1 MTNSIVLG
9 PKRCRLL
16 VHLCVPFALLFLAL
30 SLQPLPAQELREFR
44 NSEGKSLQGELLAVE
59 GTSVTIK
66 TSDGRTL
73 KAAANV
79 FSPEDQSYFQSWAAK
94 NKPKPVYLFKAGFA
108 PKRSSIERT
117 EEGAT
122 KVTYE
127 KWAYQVTV
135 ESLAST
141 PIEKVEVRYRIFKT
155 TAPVVGSQ
163 VNAGPRLG
171 RAGKYSFLEGKH
183 AIPLMTLRKSITFS
197 TSDISVNKSDLKG
210 GWYYTNGSE
219 EKRTEDLEGIWIK
232 IFHDGKEVF
241 EMVSNPTKFK
251 DLTW

>member
-1 MTNSIVLG
+1 MVAVLAIS
-9 PKRCRLL
+9 LL
-16 VHLCVPFALLFLAL
+16 TL
-30 SLQPLPAQELREFR
+30 SAEELREFR
-44 NSEGKSLQGELLAVE
+44 NAEGKSLQGELLAVE
-59 GTSVTIK
+59 GASVTIK
-66 TSDGRTL
+66 TNDGRTL

-79 FSPEDQSYFQSWAAK
+79 FSPEDQTYFQSWAAK
-94 NKPKPVYLFKAGFA
+94 NKPKPVYQFKAGFA

-141 PIEKVEVRYRIFKT
+141 QIENVEVRYRVFKT
-155 TAPVVGSQ
+155 SAPVVGSQ
-163 VNAGPRLG
+163 VNSGPQLS
-171 RAGKYSFLEGKH
+171 RAGKYSFLEGKQS
-183 AIPLMTLRKSITFS
+183 IPLMTLRKSVTFS
-197 TSDISVNKSDLKG
+197 TADIPVNKSDLKG
-210 GWYYTNGSE
+210 GWIYTNGSA
-219 EKRTEDLEGIWIK
+219 EKRAEDLEGIWLK

-241 EMVSNPTKFK
+241 EMVSSPTKFK